1 ASLGGERDGEEKLTE
16 RSNFEGKTTSTP
28 YNNSVRGLVMT
39 STLPTSRIV
48 MVLAAVIG
56 TILFTGC
63 AGVVSANTTSL
74 LTAAGFRARTP
85 QTPKQQQM
93 YAALPPYQVER
104 ATVPGKGVFYVYK
117 DEKEGLA
124 YVGREQEYQ
133 QYQQLAIQQQIAQ
146 NYYTAAEME
155 RAAAW
160 QWYGAWGPR
169 AFLWETKRHTITH
182 NSSGRRTRWFTFLI
196 TSNN

>member
-1 ASLGGERDGEEKLTE
+1 
-16 RSNFEGKTTSTP
+16 
-28 YNNSVRGLVMT
+28 MT
-39 STLPTSRIV
+39 STLRTSKIAI
-48 MVLAAVIG
+48 VLAAAIG

-63 AGVVSANTTSL
+63 AGVGSANTTSL

-117 DEKEGLA
+117 DEKAGLA

-169 AFLWETKRHTITH
+169 AFW
-182 NSSGRRTRWFTFLI
+182 W
-196 TSNN
+196 